1 MVVLSGNGAV
11 WFKSKSVGKAG
22 NCIDQNLDV
31 ERSRGDPDSKSTSAQ
46 PRCHSVGDVPT
57 FSRESA
63 HKHHLTRDAAFF
75 MKLVELSLAV
85 FGALCWPIC
94 FVWMHRISCRQEEM
108 LRDLNEQTRRIE
120 NLSRAEHELIKE
132 VHPQV
137 EEIKDGVKELAKR

>member
-1 MVVLSGNGAV
+1 
-11 WFKSKSVGKAG
+11 
-22 NCIDQNLDV
+22 
-31 ERSRGDPDSKSTSAQ
+31 
-46 PRCHSVGDVPT
+46 
-57 FSRESA
+57 
-63 HKHHLTRDAAFF
+63 